1 MHHHAALRQLETG
14 VRNRALHPFA
24 RFANGR
30 IAESD
35 HREAREP
42 GTDVSLHTDG
52 NGIEHIEGESRGTGE
67 HDIEGTDGLLPHLR
81 RFAPTLRRIRTNS
94 AQRGRNGRRGTYVR
108 PMPIDQRPALAT
120 CGEIL
125 AAEHLSRMGYE
136 IIERNART
144 RFGEI
149 DLIVHGHDALVFV
162 EVKTRRVGGSA
173 GTPLEAINH
182 RKVRQVRKLAAT
194 WLSEAPNRPSAGDIR
209 FDAVGVTVDREGGLE
224 SLDHLEA
231 AF

>member
-1 MHHHAALRQLETG
+1 
-14 VRNRALHPFA
+14 
-24 RFANGR
+24 
-30 IAESD
+30 
-35 HREAREP
+35 
-42 GTDVSLHTDG
+42 
-52 NGIEHIEGESRGTGE
+52 
-67 HDIEGTDGLLPHLR
+67 
-81 RFAPTLRRIRTNS
+81 
-94 AQRGRNGRRGTYVR
+94 
-108 PMPIDQRPALAT
+108 MPIDQRPALAS

-125 AAEHLSRMGYE
+125 AAEHFSRLGYE

-162 EVKTRRVGGSA
+162 EVKTRRAGGGA
-173 GTPLEAINH
+173 GTPLEAIDH

-209 FDAVGVTVDREGGLE
+209 FDAVGVTLDRAGGLV